1 MTDLEYDILDEL
13 YFVNPFRS
21 LIEELDM
28 AEQVLKPLLWQLLQK
43 GWIKCMS
50 PKGDETITDLSNFE
64 QEYKNYHYLATKS
77 GLLAHNRKD

>member
-1 MTDLEYDILDEL
+1 YK
-13 YFVNPFRS
+13 S
-21 LIEELDM
+21 LAEELGIT
-28 AEQVLKPLLWQLLQK
+28 EQALKQLLWQLLQK

-50 PKGDETITDLSNFE
+50 SKGDETITDLSNFE